1 MSKPTL
7 NWAGYENYD
16 HSFNF
21 QDQFGFE
28 NFINEV
34 GDSLL
39 LVNQPVSTKGK
50 IEYINVPASFDIE
63 TYSSYYHGRK
73 FANMYIWQ
81 LGINGS
87 TIYGRKWKEFIEC
100 LSLIQ
105 RSFNLDKTHRL
116 ILYVHNLSYEFQF
129 IRNWIQWEHDKSGND
144 IIFSLKERK
153 PIYALSKYGIEFRC
167 SYILSN
173 YKLAY
178 LGAKILL
185 KYKIAKKVGN
195 LDYSIPRNSKT
206 WLTNEELSYCI
217 SDVQVV
223 MSYIQEEIENYGG
236 IANLPLTNTGRV
248 REFTRDYVF
257 GSYCEDEDSRK
268 IVAADY
274 YRLMSSLQ
282 ITSSKEYEMLKS
294 GFCGGFTHANALWV
308 EEILK
313 DMGAEDIV
321 SDYPGQCV
329 SEYFPMSSATFVG
342 QPSEEEFKL
351 YLKEKCCLFYVEFIN
366 LVPEFDYDGY
376 ISQSRCIVLSKDAVI
391 NNGRVMCAEKCG
403 LVVTELD
410 FEIISKVYSA
420 DNYEVHSMYIYERG
434 YLPRDLILAILT
446 LYEKK
451 TSLKGVEGRETEYM
465 NSKNMLN
472 STYGMMVTDIIR
484 PETIYG
490 VDGWETIDGQPTEQ
504 LESYNNSYNRF
515 LFYPWGVWVTAHARH
530 TLWKAIFE
538 CGKDYVYCD
547 TDSIKCLN
555 IESHLSFFEEY
566 NRKQRLKLSNMCLF
580 YQIPIR
586 LTMPKTK
593 KGVKKPIGVWEREE
607 NYKYFKTLG
616 AKRYCYVYESGE
628 FNMTTAGVNKNTA
641 VPYILHEFC
650 GVDLKLAQLAYTK
663 NPNLEEESKE
673 AMKEL
678 VNQAI
683 DYLPALEHYSIDLSI
698 PPEFAG
704 KNTHTYVDEDMS
716 AFITDYQGNKELCHE
731 RSCVHLE
738 PAGYDFS
745 LAEAFVDYLLFG
757 KICVID

>member
-1 MSKPTL
+1 MSVPSL
-7 NWAGYENYD
+7 RWAGYENYD

-28 NFINEV
+28 DFISEV

-39 LVNQPVSTKGK
+39 LVNQPVSSKGK
-50 IEYINVPASFDIE
+50 VEYINVPASLDIE

-81 LGINGS
+81 IGINGS
-87 TIYGRKWKEFIEC
+87 SIYGRTWKEFLNC

-105 RSFNLDKTHRL
+105 KSFNLDKTHRL
-116 ILYVHNLSYEFQF
+116 ILFVHNLAYEFQF
-129 IRNWIQWEHDKSGND
+129 IRKWIKWEHDNQGND
-144 IIFSLKERK
+144 VIFSLKERK

-173 YKLAY
+173 YNLAY

-185 KYKIAKKVGN
+185 KYKVDKKVGD

-206 WLTNEELSYCI
+206 LLTNEELSYCLNDI
-217 SDVQVV
+217 RVV

-248 REFTRDYVF
+248 REFTRNYVF
-257 GSYCEDEDSRK
+257 GSYCSSEDERK

-274 YRLMSSLQ
+274 YRRMSALQ
-282 ITSSKEYEMLKS
+282 ITSSTEYEMLKS

-308 EEILK
+308 GQILQ
-313 DMGAEDIV
+313 DLGAGDLA

-329 SEYFPMSSATFVG
+329 SDYFPMSSATFVG
-342 QPSEEEFKL
+342 QPSDEDFDK
-351 YLKEKCCLFYVEFIN
+351 YLHEKCCLFYVEFTN
-366 LVPEFDYDGY
+366 LVPDFDYDGY
-376 ISQSRCIVLSKDAVI
+376 ISESRCITLSKDAIV
-391 NNGRVMCAEKCG
+391 NNGRVMSAEKCG

-410 FEIISKVYSA
+410 FEIISKVYEA
-420 DNYEVHSMYIYERG
+420 DDYEVHNMYIYDRG
-434 YLPRDLILAILT
+434 YLPKDLILAILT

-451 TSLKGVEGRETEYM
+451 TSLKGIEGRETEYM

-484 PETIYG
+484 QETIYG
-490 VDGWETIDGQPTEQ
+490 ANGWETVDGQPIDQ
-504 LESYNNSYNRF
+504 LESYNNSFNRF

-530 TLWKAIFE
+530 TLWEAIFE
-538 CGKDYVYCD
+538 FGEDYVYSD
-547 TDSIKCLN
+547 TDSIKGFN
-555 IESHLSFFEEY
+555 FDKHMHFFEEY

-593 KGVKKPIGVWEREE
+593 YGVKKPIGVWEMEE
-607 NYKYFKTLG
+607 NYRYFKTLG

-628 FNMTTAGVNKNTA
+628 FNMTTAGVNKNEA
-641 VPYILHEFC
+641 VPYLLHHYC

-663 NPNLEEESKE
+663 NPNLEKESRE
-673 AMKEL
+673 AMKTL
-678 VNQAI
+678 VNQDI
-683 DYLPALEHYSIDLSI
+683 DYTPVFDAFDIDLSI
-698 PPEFAG
+698 PPEFSG
-704 KNTHTYVDEDMS
+704 KMTHTYVDDDMS
-716 AFITDYQGNKELCHE
+716 ALVVDNQGNREICHE

-738 PAGYDFS
+738 PSGYDFS

>member
-1 MSKPTL
+1 MSI
-7 NWAGYENYD
+7 WAGYKNYD
-16 HSFNF
+16 HAFDYQSEYGW
-21 QDQFGFE
+21 D
-28 NFINEV
+28 NFITEV
-34 GDSLL
+34 MDSLL
-39 LVNQPVSTKGK
+39 LVDQPVSKK
-50 IEYINVPASFDIE
+50 SKVEYINVPAAFDIE
-63 TYSSYYHGRK
+63 TYSSYYHGHK
-73 FANMYIWQ
+73 FANMYVWQ

-87 TIYGRKWKEFIEC
+87 VITGRTWREFIEC

-105 RSFNLDKTHRL
+105 RAFNLDRTHRL
-116 ILYVHNLSYEFQF
+116 ILYVHNLAYEFQF
-129 IRNWIQWEHDKSGND
+129 IRKWVKWEHDNLGND
-144 IIFSLKERK
+144 VIFSLKERK

-173 YKLAY
+173 YNLAY

-185 KYKIAKKVGN
+185 KYKVDKKVGD

-206 WLTNEELSYCI
+206 WLTNEELGYCI

-223 MSYIQEEIENYGG
+223 MSYIQEEIENYGD
-236 IANLPLTNTGRV
+236 ISKLPLTNTGRV

-257 GSYCEDEDSRK
+257 GSYCDSEDERK
-268 IVAADY
+268 IVAAEY
-274 YRLMSSLQ
+274 YRRMSALQ
-282 ITSSKEYEMLKS
+282 ITSSTEYEMLKS
-294 GFCGGFTHANALWV
+294 GFCGGFTHANAIWV
-308 EEILK
+308 DQILK
-313 DMGAEDIV
+313 DMGAADLA

-329 SEYFPMSSATFVG
+329 SDYYPMSSATFVG
-342 QPSEEEFKL
+342 QPSEEDFDR
-351 YLKEKCCLFYVEFIN
+351 YLHEKCCLFYVEFTN
-366 LVPEFDYDGY
+366 LVPDFDYDGY
-376 ISQSRCIVLSKDAVI
+376 ISESRCITLSKDAII
-391 NNGRVMCAEKCG
+391 NNGRVMSAEKCG

-410 FEIISKVYSA
+410 FEIISRVYDA
-420 DNYEVHSMYIYERG
+420 DDYEVHNMFIYDRG
-434 YLPRDLILAILT
+434 YLPKDLILAILT

-490 VDGWETIDGQPTEQ
+490 ANGWETVDGQPIEQ

-530 TLWKAIFE
+530 TLWEAIFE
-538 CGKDYVYCD
+538 FGEDYVYSD
-547 TDSIKCLN
+547 TDSIKGFN
-555 IESHLSFFEEY
+555 FEKHMPFFEEY

-593 KGVKKPIGVWEREE
+593 KGVKKPIGVWEIEE
-607 NYKYFKTLG
+607 NYRFFKTLG

-628 FNMTTAGVNKNTA
+628 FNMTTAGVNKNIA
-641 VPYILHEFC
+641 VPYLLNKYC
-650 GVDLKLAQLAYTK
+650 NVDLELAKLAYTK
-663 NPNLEEESKE
+663 NPNLEEESRE
-673 AMKEL
+673 AMKTL
-678 VNQAI
+678 VNQDI
-683 DYLPALEHYSIDLSI
+683 DYTPVFEAFAMDLSI
-698 PPEFAG
+698 PPEFSG
-704 KNTHTYVDEDMS
+704 KMTHTYIDDDMS
-716 AFITDYQGNKELCHE
+716 ALIVDNQGNREICHE